1 MRSDPLPVFE
11 PIVPPAELFQPR
23 KWEPSRAAWVRR
35 GRGRE
40 IVRRLRENRLAM
52 AGLWIIAV
60 LTMMAVIGPSLI
72 PYAYDEQNLMES
84 NEPPSARHWFGTDD
98 FGRDVFA
105 RVWIGARISLFVG
118 FSAALLDL
126 VVGVI
131 YGGISGYLGGFADDV
146 MMRVVDLL
154 YGVPHLLSTILF
166 MVVLGPGLFT
176 IIVAMVATGWLG
188 MARLVRGQVLQLR
201 ELDFVQAAHALGV
214 SFQRM
219 LARHLIPNAM
229 GPILVNVTLTVPAAI
244 FTEATLSFLGL
255 GVPLPLASWG
265 TMTADGLVTLLT
277 GHTWRLYF
285 PAFFISLTM
294 FAFNAFGDGLRDA
307 LDPRL
312 RR

>member
-1 MRSDPLPVFE
+1 MSVE
-11 PIVPPAELFQPR
+11 PAVAPAQPPADLFRPR
-23 KWEPSRAAWVRR
+23 TGAPPADRRRTVSR
-35 GRGRE
+35 GRD
-40 IVRRLRENRLAM
+40 IVRRLRQNRLAVL
-52 AGLWIIAV
+52 GLGGIVV
-60 LTMMAVIGPSLI
+60 LTLMAVTGPLMV
-72 PYAYDEQNLMES
+72 PYGYDEQNLLEA

-105 RVWIGARISLFVG
+105 RTWTGARISLFVG
-118 FSAALLDL
+118 FTAALLDL
-126 VVGVI
+126 IVGVV
-131 YGGISGYLGGFADDV
+131 YGGVSGYAGGLVDDA
-146 MMRVVDLL
+146 MMRTVDLL

-201 ELDFVQAAHALGV
+201 ELEYVQAARALGV
-214 SFQRM
+214 PAGRM
-219 LARHLIPNAM
+219 LSRHLIPNTM
-229 GPILVNVTLTVPAAI
+229 GPILVNLTLTVPAAI

-265 TMTADGLVTLLT
+265 TMVSEGLITLLT
-277 GHTWRLYF
+277 GQTWRLFF

-294 FAFNAFGDGLRDA
+294 FTFNAFGDGLRDA

>member
-1 MRSDPLPVFE
+1 LLVF
-11 PIVPPAELFQPR
+11 
-23 KWEPSRAAWVRR
+23 
-35 GRGRE
+35 
-40 IVRRLRENRLAM
+40 LAL
-52 AGLWIIAV
+52 AGL
-60 LTMMAVIGPSLI
+60 LGPVII
-72 PYAYDEQNLMES
+72 PYGANQITPRDALQGPN
-84 NEPPSARHWFGTDD
+84 ARHWFGTDD

-105 RVWIGARISLFVG
+105 RTWTGARISLFVG
-118 FSAALLDL
+118 FTAAFLDL
-126 VVGVI
+126 VVGVV
-131 YGGISGYLGGFADDV
+131 YGGISGYVGGTTDDV

-154 YGVPHLLSTILF
+154 YGLPHLLSTVLF

-188 MARLVRGQVLQLR
+188 MARLVRGQVLQLK
-201 ELDFVQAAHALGV
+201 ELEYVQAAHALGIPSRRV
-214 SFQRM
+214 

-229 GPILVNVTLTVPAAI
+229 GPILVNLTLTVPAAI
-244 FTEATLSFLGL
+244 FTEAALSFLGL

-265 TMTADGLVTLLT
+265 TMTAQSLVTILT
-277 GHTWRLYF
+277 GDTWRLFF